1 MIALMSGSAWAN
13 NNITL
18 NKVTLFIQGAELQGQ
33 STVSLT
39 KGESE
44 IVLTGIAN
52 DINPNSINVGFGEN
66 SNVQILSISLNENY
80 LENIS
85 KDDDIQSII
94 EKQNQ
99 LQEKRDTIGIQLKA
113 INEQISLLQGNRLDT
128 LAKNG
133 SDNLTAMKNVLDF
146 VKTNLTTILNEQNR
160 LQKEVDRLDV
170 QISQYQSQLEEK

>member
-1 MIALMSGSAWAN
+1 MKIKKIALVIALMSGSAWAN

-66 SNVQILSISLNENY
+66 SNVQVLSISLNENY
-80 LENIS
+80 LENLS
-85 KDDDIQSII
+85 KDDDIGSII

-99 LQEKRDTIGIQLKA
+99 LQEKLDTVEIQLKA
-113 INEQISLLQGNRLDT
+113 VNEQI
-128 LAKNG
+128 
-133 SDNLTAMKNVLDF
+133 
-146 VKTNLTTILNEQNR
+146 
-160 LQKEVDRLDV
+160 
-170 QISQYQSQLEEK
+170 

>member
-1 MIALMSGSAWAN
+1 MKIKKIALVIALMSGSAWAN

-66 SNVQILSISLNENY
+66 RNVQVLSISLNENY
-80 LENIS
+80 LENLS
-85 KDDDIQSII
+85 KDDDIESII

-99 LQEKRDTIGIQLKA
+99 LQEKRDTVEIQLKA
-113 INEQISLLQGNRLDT
+113 VNEQISLLQGNRLDT

-146 VKTNLTTILNEQNR
+146 VKTNLTTTLNE
-160 LQKEVDRLDV
+160 
-170 QISQYQSQLEEK
+170 

>member
-1 MIALMSGSAWAN
+1 MKIKKIALVIALMSGSAWAN

-66 SNVQILSISLNENY
+66 SNVQVLSISLNENY
-80 LENIS
+80 LENLS
-85 KDDDIQSII
+85 KDDDIESII

-99 LQEKRDTIGIQLKA
+99 LQEKRDTVEIQLKA
-113 INEQISLLQGNRLDT
+113 VNEQISLLQGNRLDT

-146 VKTNLTTILNEQNR
+146 VKTNLTTTLNE
-160 LQKEVDRLDV
+160 
-170 QISQYQSQLEEK
+170 

>member
-1 MIALMSGSAWAN
+1 MKIKKIALVIALMSGSAWAN

-66 SNVQILSISLNENY
+66 SNVQVLSISLNEN
-80 LENIS
+80 
-85 KDDDIQSII
+85 
-94 EKQNQ
+94 
-99 LQEKRDTIGIQLKA
+99 
-113 INEQISLLQGNRLDT
+113 
-128 LAKNG
+128 
-133 SDNLTAMKNVLDF
+133 
-146 VKTNLTTILNEQNR
+146 
-160 LQKEVDRLDV
+160 
-170 QISQYQSQLEEK
+170 